1 MEYHEFANLFPMM
14 SREELDGL
22 CNDMEQHGYDKTLP
36 IVLYEDKILDG
47 RNRQLA
53 ADTVGVEPE
62 YMVFEGNNQSALD
75 FVIRHN
81 LNRRHLNETQRATI
95 AEELSNM
102 KVGDNQYKS
111 GPANLPT
118 LSQSKVAEML
128 NVSART
134 VRSVRAVKKDAP
146 ELYERMKSGE
156 ISAYEAEKE
165 LRKQQRNLERGVLAE
180 TGSKVPVNS
189 RWNIELGNIETYQTS
204 KKFDFIITD
213 PPYPKEYLSLF
224 GILAKRAKE
233 WLKPSGLLIVMS
245 GQSYLDQIYEMFSKE
260 LIYYWTACY
269 LTPGQ
274 PTPLR
279 QRQVNTTWKPIL
291 IYGLSDEYKGK
302 IFGDVYTSDAN
313 DKEFHK
319 WGQSTS
325 GMFSLVSQI
334 CLPGQTIFDPFCGAG
349 TTGIAALRN
358 GCFFDGID
366 IDQENVNIS
375 KSRLA

>member
-1 MEYHEFANLFPMM
+1 MICKSMDMIKHYQ
-14 SREELDGL
+14 L
-22 CNDMEQHGYDKTLP
+22 CCMRTRFS
-36 IVLYEDKILDG
+36 DG

-62 YMVFEGNNQSALD
+62 YIVFEGDNQSALD

-95 AEELSNM
+95 AEELANMEVGGDRPSRKDSNF
-102 KVGDNQYKS
+102 DS
-111 GPANLPT
+111 ANLPNGIT
-118 LSQSKVAEML
+118 QSEAAEML

-134 VRSVRAVKKDAP
+134 IRSVKAVKRDSP

-156 ISAYEAEKE
+156 LSAYEAEKE
-165 LRKQQRNLERGVLAE
+165 LRKRQREIERDELAE
-180 TGSKVPVNS
+180 TGRSIPTNS
-189 RWNIELGNIETYQTS
+189 RWNVEVGNIETYQTN

-224 GILAKRAKE
+224 GVLAKRAKE
-233 WLKPSGLLIVMS
+233 WLKPSGLLVVMS

-260 LIYYWTACY
+260 LVYYWTACY

-291 IYGLSDEYKGK
+291 IYGLANDYKGK
-302 IFGDVYTSDAN
+302 IFGDVYISDAN

-319 WGQSTS
+319 WGQSIS
-325 GMFSLVSQI
+325 GMISLVNQI

-349 TTGIAALRN
+349 TTGIAALQN

-366 IDQENVNIS
+366 IELENVNIS
-375 KSRLA
+375 KSRLV